1 MGGDES
7 HRYLKA
13 LWADPKEALA
23 YREKRFTSSRRWRW
37 TDAREKAIVAE
48 FLSLAPPGSVGI
60 DVPCGTGRFFSVYRS
75 RNLDWVGVDASLAMA
90 RLSREE
96 GPKVVVGDA
105 AELPFKAGSFYFCT
119 CIRLLH
125 RIRDPRIR
133 VRILRELARVCRG
146 PILVTYYLRWNL
158 RGIRRWIRK
167 RPPGLSMKEVRSDA
181 MVAGLTIRKAKPLR
195 RLTQQQWFF
204 LMIKEDS

>member
-7 HRYLKA
+7 HRYLKNV
-13 LWADPKEALA
+13 WADPKEALA
-23 YREKRFTSSRRWRW
+23 YRDKRFASSRRWRW
-37 TDAREKAIVAE
+37 TDAREKAIVSN
-48 FLSLAPPGSVGI
+48 FLSLAPAGSRGI

-75 RNLDWVGVDASLAMA
+75 CDLDWVGVDVSLAMA

-96 GPKVVVGDA
+96 GTKVVVGDA
-105 AELPFKAGSFYFCT
+105 TDLPFKSGSFYFCT

-125 RIRDPRIR
+125 RIGDPGTRA
-133 VRILRELARVCRG
+133 RILRELARVCRG

-158 RGIRRWIRK
+158 RGIRRWLRK
-167 RPPGLSMKEVRSDA
+167 RSPGLSLKEVRLDA

-195 RLTQQQWFF
+195 RLTHQQWFF
-204 LMIKEDS
+204 LMTKEDS